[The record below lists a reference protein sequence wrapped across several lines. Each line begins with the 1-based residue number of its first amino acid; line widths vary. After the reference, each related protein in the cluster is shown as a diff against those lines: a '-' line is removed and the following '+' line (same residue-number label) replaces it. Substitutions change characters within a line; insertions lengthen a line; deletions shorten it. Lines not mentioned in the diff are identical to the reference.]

1 MTAAAYRT
9 QRSLTLATLAGSGV
23 LVAGLGWT
31 WLQFE
36 SQLALAQAADSFL
49 DVFTAAVLTW
59 TVAVAA
65 QPSDDDHPFGHARAE
80 PIGGLVTA
88 VIAGVLAFEVGR
100 NAIGALIGGHAPTL
114 DSILVW
120 VFASKTV
127 FKTGILAAASRSW
140 RRSHSPAMRA
150 LRVDARND
158 IIVSLLA
165 IGGFFAARAGWP
177 ALDAWLALPV
187 AAWILWSGIDLA
199 RENVGYLMGEAPP
212 AERQQELQQ
221 LVSQVPGVANAHDL
235 RAQFLGTLLQ
245 VQVHI
250 VVDPEISIKEAHDI
264 GEKARKKLEAENDI
278 ECALVHID
286 ID

>member
-1 MTAAAYRT
+1 MTAAQTRT
-9 QRSLTLATLAGSGV
+9 QRNLILATLAGSGV
-23 LVAGLGWT
+23 LVAGLAWT
-31 WLQFE
+31 WLRFD

-65 QPSDDDHPFGHARAE
+65 QPRDDDHPFGHARAE

-100 NAIGALIGGHAPTL
+100 SAIEALIAGHAPTL
-114 DSILVW
+114 DWALIW
-120 VFASKTV
+120 VFAAKTV
-127 FKTGILAAASRSW
+127 FKAGIFAAASRTLRDSI
-140 RRSHSPAMRA
+140 SPAMRA

-158 IIVSLLA
+158 VLVSLLA
-165 IGGFFAARAGWP
+165 IGGFFAARAGWE

-199 RENVGYLMGEAPP
+199 RENVAYLMGEAPP
-212 AERQQELQQ
+212 AERQQELQR
-221 LVSQVPGVANAHDL
+221 LAAAVPGVVDAHDL

-250 VVDPEISIKEAHDI
+250 VVNPEISIKEAHDI
-264 GEKARKKLEAENDI
+264 GEKVRRALEAEGDVQG
-278 ECALVHID
+278 ALIHID
-286 ID
+286 TE